1 MAADSIVPRTTAR
14 RPPRGGALDHT
25 LRWFVLKTLQRL
37 EVGCITLQEA
47 DRRQSFGDRQS
58 ALHATITVCEPHYF
72 RDIALG
78 GTLGAGSG
86 YINGTWQCDDLTTLV
101 RILIL
106 NEHVFTGLNRGFGRL
121 TAPLQRWYHRRRANT
136 KRGSRRNIAAHYDLS
151 NEFYR
156 LFLDSTMT
164 YSAGVFER
172 PSATLFEA
180 QVAKLDRICQ
190 KLALRSGDHLLEIG
204 TGWGSLALHAA
215 KNYDCRVTT
224 TTISQEQYAFAQE
237 RIEAA
242 GLSDRITLLKTDYRD
257 LRGDYD
263 KLVSIEMIE
272 AVGWQY
278 FDRFFQ
284 QCKRLVKPDGRMVLQ
299 SIVVADRYYERA
311 KHEVDFIK
319 RYVFPGSCIPSVTAL
334 TQSLQRTTD
343 FTLRDLEDIG
353 PHYATTLRHWRER
366 FFNQIDHVR
375 ALGYSEAFIRLWEFY
390 LCYCEAGFQ
399 ERTIGDVQL
408 VLDRPLCRSRLPVTQ
423 GVTEDATLA

>member
-1 MAADSIVPRTTAR
+1 VST
-14 RPPRGGALDHT
+14 LDRT
-25 LRWFVLKTLQRL
+25 LRRLVLKALQRL
-37 EVGCITLQEA
+37 EVGCITVQEA
-47 DRRQSFGDRQS
+47 DRRQSFGDHAA
-58 ALHATITVCEPHYF
+58 ALHATIVVREPQFF
-72 RDIALG
+72 RDVALG
-78 GTLGAGSG
+78 GTLGAGTG
-86 YINGTWQCDDLTTLV
+86 YINSTWQCDDLTTLV

-106 NEHVFTGLNRGFGRL
+106 NEHVFSRLNSGFGRL

-136 KRGSRRNIAAHYDLS
+136 RRGSRRNIAAHYDLS

-164 YSAGVFER
+164 YSAAVFER

-190 KLALRSGDHLLEIG
+190 KLALQPGDHLLEIG

-215 KNYDCRVTT
+215 KNYRCRVTT
-224 TTISQEQYAFAQE
+224 TTISQEQYALAEE
-237 RIEAA
+237 RIAAA
-242 GLSDRITLLKTDYRD
+242 GLSDRITLLSADYRD
-257 LRGDYD
+257 LRGQYD

-278 FDRFFQ
+278 FDTFFK
-284 QCKRLVKPDGRMVLQ
+284 QCQRLVKPDGRMVLQ
-299 SIVVADRYYERA
+299 AITVADRYYEQA

-334 TQSLQRTTD
+334 SQSLKRTTD

-353 PHYATTLRHWRER
+353 PHYATTLHHWRER

-375 ALGYSEAFIRLWEFY
+375 ALGYSEAFIRLWDFY

-408 VLDRPLCRSRLPVTQ
+408 VLDRPRCRAELPATR
-423 GVTEDATLA
+423 GVTEGAALA